1 MKKQIFFKIKIFI
14 FIVLVFLKSFI
25 FQFENA
31 FAKNYKTLEKDTLIV
46 GTNATFHP
54 FEYKNEEGKI
64 VGFDIDLIN
73 LIAQKLDVKI
83 KIVDMPFDGLLGA
96 LGKKIDLVIA
106 GLTKTEERE
115 KIVDFSESYF
125 ESKQCILTTTNKQIS
140 KEEDL
145 NNLTIATQIGT
156 TANEYVKNLKQK
168 YDTIKNKDYD
178 EYDIMVED
186 LLKKRVD
193 AVILDE
199 IAAENQLI
207 KHKNKLKKTNGSVLN
222 CPIEFS
228 CIAVAKNNNELLK
241 DVNSAILEIKN
252 SKNYSKMLSKHLNFK
267 EIEEKQTKKNT
278 LKSQFY
284 SAFIEK
290 SRYKLYLKG
299 LLTTLTVTFFAAI
312 LGFFLGNI
320 IAILKLIKNKKGKN
334 TLISKI
340 ANLYTSVIRGTPVL
354 VQLLIMWLIIFKNA
368 KNGVFVA
375 IVCFG
380 LNSAAYVAEIM
391 RGAIDSVEIGQ
402 TEAGISLGFSK
413 FQTLFHIVL
422 PQGLKNAILPLC
434 NEIISLIKETAIVGY
449 VALEDL
455 TRAAFSIS
463 AASYQTFMPLIL
475 TALIYFLITKIA
487 SLILELIRE
496 AIKWLKLKI

>member
-1 MKKQIFFKIKIFI
+1 MKKRIFFKIKIFI
-14 FIVLVFLKSFI
+14 FILVVFLKSFI

-31 FAKNYKTLEKDTLIV
+31 FAKNYNTLEKNTLIV

-54 FEYKNEEGKI
+54 FEYKNEKGEI
-64 VGFDIDLIN
+64 VGFDMDLIN
-73 LIAQKLDVKI
+73 LIAKKLNVKV

-96 LGKKIDLVIA
+96 LGKKIDIVIA
-106 GLTKTEERE
+106 GMTKTEERE
-115 KIVDFSESYF
+115 KIVDFSEPYF
-125 ESKQCILTTTNKQIS
+125 ETKQCILTANNKQIS
-140 KEEDL
+140 KEQDL
-145 NNLTIATQIGT
+145 NGLTIATQMGT
-156 TANEYVKNLKQK
+156 TPNEFVKNLKQK
-168 YDTIKNKDYD
+168 YTKIKNKDYD

-193 AVILDE
+193 LVILDE
-199 IAAENQLI
+199 IAAENQLV

-222 CPIEFS
+222 CPIEHS
-228 CIAVAKNNNELLK
+228 CIAVPKNSNNLLK
-241 DVNSAILEIKN
+241 DVNAAILEIKN
-252 SKNYSKMLSKHLNFK
+252 SEQYEQMLKKHLNFK
-267 EIEEKQTKKNT
+267 EIEQKLNKKNT

-299 LLTTLTVTFFAAI
+299 LLTTLTITFFAAI

-320 IAILKLIKNKKGKN
+320 IAILKIIKNKKGKK

-368 KNGVFVA
+368 KNGIFVA

-402 TEAGISLGFSK
+402 TEAGISLGFSN
-413 FQTLFHIVL
+413 FQTMFYVVL
-422 PQGLKNAILPLC
+422 PQGLKNAIFPLC
-434 NEIISLIKETAIVGY
+434 NEIISLIKETAVVGY

-475 TALIYFLITKIA
+475 TALIYFVITKIA
-487 SLILELIRE
+487 SLILEFIRR